1 MYNYTKTNRI
11 TVKTVTIEQT
21 VSRSSNPWMQLNDQ
35 EIHPVECGARR
46 LLGQYIDV
54 MA

>member
-1 MYNYTKTNRI
+1 MYNHTKTNRI

-21 VSRSSNPWMQLNDQ
+21 VSRSSYPRMQLNDQ
-35 EIHPVECGARR
+35 EIRPIERGTRR
-46 LLGQYIDV
+46 LLGQHIDV